1 MLNTQITASVPAKH
15 RRNTHLLGFVVV
27 AGGGVADLD
36 VLVGGRIED
45 FGVVELGGSFVVSI
59 Q

>member
-1 MLNTQITASVPAKH
+1 MLKTQITASVPAKH

-36 VLVGGRIED
+36 VLVGGRTED
-45 FGVVELGGSFVVSI
+45 FELGGSFVVSI